1 MSHIHR
7 FFRILSLSY
16 LSLATI
22 GCAYPIAVSPGLT
35 QNTERFPLVKLD
47 RKSWNFGD
55 HQVREIRRGWEK
67 GTSVSNGLASGSK
80 KSRDFSF
87 AMLHGDVSL
96 QVNCKLTGSE
106 ATVLGFKVDDDE
118 QVLCDLN
125 PSDATPP
132 WKVVLV
138 RRGAKNISGRMQQGE
153 QELQIIPA
161 HGSGHSGSRGYLIR
175 HEGDIAAADVGGK
188 KTRAMWL
195 PKEAAPALRLA
206 LAGTS
211 TLLMI
216 LEDIK

>member
-1 MSHIHR
+1 MSRTSR
-7 FFRILSLSY
+7 FVRILSISY
-16 LSLATI
+16 LSLVTI

-35 QNTERFPLVKLD
+35 QSTERFPLVKLD

-67 GTSVSNGLASGSK
+67 GTTVSNGLASGSK

-106 ATVLGFKVDDDE
+106 ASVIGIKIDDGE

-125 PSDATPP
+125 PSNATLP
-132 WKVVLV
+132 WKVILV
-138 RRGAKNISGRMQQGE
+138 RRGAQDVSGRMQQGE

-175 HEGDIAAADVGGK
+175 REGDLAAADVV
-188 KTRAMWL
+188 
-195 PKEAAPALRLA
+195 
-206 LAGTS
+206 
-211 TLLMI
+211 